1 MPSPF
6 PGMDPY
12 IEHPSVWQDFHDR
25 FLPALAD
32 AIGVL
37 VLPNFIVKVSER
49 LFVSEIDDDEPRFFG
64 NADVA
69 VKRGPADATVG
80 LDQTAVLEAP
90 VFVTDPDSVEEEAQ
104 TYLEIFDRD
113 LKELVTVVELLSPVN
128 KRRGDKREQYLAKR
142 RAVLNSPTHL
152 VEIDLLRAG
161 PRMPLVGLPPC
172 DYCIHINRADQ
183 RPHGDAWP
191 FGLRDPLP
199 TIPIPLRSPF
209 PHASI
214 ALRSVFDR
222 VYDAAGYSYY
232 IYRQPPEPALRLDDA
247 RWASQLMETSLATVD
262 SGSPPVM

>member
-12 IEHPSVWQDFHDR
+12 LEHVSIWQDFHDR

-32 AIGVL
+32 AIGAL
-37 VLPNFIVKVSER
+37 VLPHFIVKVSER
-49 LFVSEIDDDEPRFFG
+49 LYVSEIDDEEPRFFG

-69 VKRGPADATVG
+69 VKRGPVNATAG

-90 VFVTDPDSVEEEAQ
+90 VFVTVPDSVEEEAQ
-104 TYLEIFDRD
+104 TYLEILDRE

-152 VEIDLLRAG
+152 VEIDLLRTG
-161 PRMPLVGLPPC
+161 PHMPLVGLPPC
-172 DYCIHINRADQ
+172 DYCVHINRADR

-191 FGLRDPLP
+191 FGLRDQLP
-199 TIPIPLRSPF
+199 TIPIPLRTPF
-209 PHASI
+209 DSAPI

-222 VYDAAGYSYY
+222 VYEAAGYGYY
-232 IYRQPPEPALRLDDA
+232 IYRQPPEPPLRDDDA
-247 RWASQLMETSLATVD
+247 RWATQLVESGITTAGSQRGD
-262 SGSPPVM
+262 RG